1 VRIAGGHSRVPGDGG
16 VVLASARVVWPRLS
30 RFVTFSM
37 VVRFLLCALG
47 TASLVVS
54 SQAQRGEGPQPSH
67 EANTNL
73 PWAIGAYYDGPLPV
87 LPSTKTTGLLD
98 AESCSSWTEY
108 GVRSPTVSTARLAV
122 PEKASSE
129 YQKGCGDYKDKKFLQ
144 SEEHLRKAIALYAD
158 YAAAWVLLGQVL
170 DARQK
175 RPEAR
180 EACSQASTVDPKYV
194 APYLCLAE
202 FAATESNWEQVATL
216 SERALELDPV
226 SNIYSFYYAANAG
239 VHLSHFREA
248 ETSALAAL
256 QLDRSNCLPELHLLL
271 AQVYAQQSDSSAEMA
286 ELRKFLMMAPNSD
299 DAAGAKDTLA
309 EIESRP
315 PGIAPVK

>member
-1 VRIAGGHSRVPGDGG
+1 
-16 VVLASARVVWPRLS
+16 
-30 RFVTFSM
+30 
-37 VVRFLLCALG
+37 
-47 TASLVVS
+47 
-54 SQAQRGEGPQPSH
+54 
-67 EANTNL
+67 
-73 PWAIGAYYDGPLPV
+73 
-87 LPSTKTTGLLD
+87 
-98 AESCSSWTEY
+98 
-108 GVRSPTVSTARLAV
+108 LAV

-129 YQKGCGDYKDKKFLQ
+129 YQKGCGDYRDKKFVQ
-144 SEEHLRKAIALYAD
+144 SEEHLRKAIAVYAD

-170 DARQK
+170 DAQQK

-202 FAATESNWEQVATL
+202 LAATESDWEQVARL

-226 SNIYSFYYAANAG
+226 SNIYSFYYAAYAS
-239 VHLSHFREA
+239 VHLRHFHEA

-256 QLDRSNCLPELHLLL
+256 RLDRWNCLPELHLLL
-271 AQVYAQQSDSSAEMA
+271 AQVYAGKGDTTAEMA
-286 ELRKFLMMAPNSD
+286 ELREFLKTSPNSD

-315 PGIAPVK
+315 PK

>member
-1 VRIAGGHSRVPGDGG
+1 M
-16 VVLASARVVWPRLS
+16 VWLRLS
-30 RFVTFSM
+30 RFVTFS
-37 VVRFLLCALG
+37 VVTRFLLCALG
-47 TASLVVS
+47 TASLVGS
-54 SQAQRGEGPQPSH
+54 SQAQKGEGPQPSH

-73 PWAIGAYYDGPLPV
+73 PWAMGAYYDGPLPD
-87 LPSTKTTGLLD
+87 LSSTKTAGLLD
-98 AESCSSWTEY
+98 AEACNSWTEY

-129 YQKGCGDYKDKKFLQ
+129 YQKGCGDYKDKKFVQ
-144 SEEHLRKAIALYAD
+144 SEEHLRKAIAVYAD

-170 DARQK
+170 DAQQK

-202 FAATESNWEQVATL
+202 LAATESDWEQVARL
-216 SERALELDPV
+216 SERALELDPI
-226 SNIYSFYYAANAG
+226 SNIYSFYYAAYAG
-239 VHLSHFREA
+239 VHLRHFHEA

-256 QLDRSNCLPELHLLL
+256 QLDRWNFLPQLHLLL
-271 AQVYAQQSDSSAEMA
+271 AQVYAGKGDAPAEMA
-286 ELRKFLMMAPNSD
+286 ELQEFLKMAPNSD

-309 EIESRP
+309 EIESRLP
-315 PGIAPVK
+315 K

>member
-1 VRIAGGHSRVPGDGG
+1 MTGSPSRVPVDGG
-16 VVLASARVVWPRLS
+16 GVLARTVWPRLS
-30 RFVTFSM
+30 GFVTFTV

-47 TASLVVS
+47 TASLAGS

-73 PWAIGAYYDGPLPV
+73 PWAIGAYYDGPLPD
-87 LPSTKTTGLLD
+87 LSSTKTAGLLD
-98 AESCSSWTEY
+98 AEACISWTEY

-129 YQKGCGDYKDKKFLQ
+129 YQKGCDDYKDKKFVH
-144 SEEHLRKAIALYAD
+144 SEEHLRKAIAVYPV

-170 DARQK
+170 DAQRR

-180 EACSQASTVDPKYV
+180 EVCSQASAVDPKYV

-202 FAATESNWEQVATL
+202 FAATESDWEQVARL
-216 SERALELDPV
+216 SKRALELDPV
-226 SNIYSFYYAANAG
+226 SNIYSFYYSAYAG
-239 VHLSHFREA
+239 VHLRHFHEA

-256 QLDRSNCLPELHLLL
+256 QLDRWNLLPQLHLLL
-271 AQVYAQQSDSSAEMA
+271 AEAYGGKGNTPAEMA
-286 ELRKFLMMAPNSD
+286 ELREFLKMAPNSD
-299 DAAGAKDTLA
+299 DAAGARDTLA
-309 EIESRP
+309 EIESRLP
-315 PGIAPVK
+315 K